1 LKEGNFS
8 ANPGGKIHK
17 LSAMHLH
24 SALKT
29 KRKYDFPNQS
39 QQIIWVFCER
49 SVPKEALE
57 QKIYNGGDY
66 VNKYKMHDFSYF

>member
-1 LKEGNFS
+1 MLAWRKGTSS

-39 QQIIWVFCER
+39 QQIIWGFCEQ
-49 SVPKEALE
+49 SEAFE
-57 QKIYNGGDY
+57 QKNNGGDY
-66 VNKYKMHDFSYF
+66 VNKYKMHYFSYF